1 MEDFAL
7 LLSAPTNPVAL
18 LCHGLVYF
26 IVVVEFLFF
35 YRYTLTKRH
44 RDTLCSVQLTAHT
57 AAAQT
62 NARCVSSWNPT
73 QVARSLAR
81 PLARSLSQG
90 RSSSGLSAEMQSGSI
105 FICWFV
111 CLVWFVLLASAAC
124 FSSQVPPVSP
134 SSSML
139 PRTTAVV
146 VTFGLF
152 FFVCFSYHISH
163 QQSQSVC
170 LCVCLF
176 VCLSRPPC
184 LLCYFCSLLE
194 ITTNSRRVSAPW
206 TLPIS
211 ITFRPPTLC

>member
-1 MEDFAL
+1 M
-7 LLSAPTNPVAL
+7 
-18 LCHGLVYF
+18 LCATDSTHSSSTDKCTMCFKL
-26 IVVVEFLFF
+26 
-35 YRYTLTKRH
+35 KP
-44 RDTLCSVQLTAHT
+44 DTGSTI
-57 AAAQT
+57 
-62 NARCVSSWNPT
+62 
-73 QVARSLAR
+73 ARSLALTG
-81 PLARSLSQG
+81 PLIVRSV
-90 RSSSGLSAEMQSGSI
+90 AEMQSGSI

-134 SSSML
+134 SSSTL

-152 FFVCFSYHISH
+152 FFFVFLVVSHTTFHTSSHSLFVC
-163 QQSQSVC
+163 V
-170 LCVCLF
+170 F

-211 ITFRPPTLC
+211 ITCRPPTLC